1 MNKKDI
7 LLASAC
13 VIVIGGCVVKVTK
26 AIKRYKQLQ
35 EETNNEE
42 MVYENGQ

>member
-7 LLASAC
+7 LLTSAC
-13 VIVIGGCVVKVTK
+13 IIVIGGCVVKVTK

-35 EETNNEE
+35 EETHDEE